1 MSHRKAFPCFVF
13 LVPASTLRYP
23 RGSQTIPQEKSQGC
37 QGCSED
43 GGSYSLPAAGPQQD
57 GITQITQGFPNAA
70 SHSTGHQASF
80 FLKTQRVT
88 WKKRR
93 EARTQTPGTSVGSE
107 YCWISSSS
115 LVGQNISIKYWSF
128 LLAVYHSGSQP
139 VGLNTFMAEQPFHN
153 GRLRAPKHTNIYIMI
168 PNSNTLELWSSNEN
182 EFTVGGHHE
191 ELY

>member
-43 GGSYSLPAAGPQQD
+43 GGSYSLPTAGPQQD

-80 FLKTQRVT
+80 FFKNAKGHMEE
-88 WKKRR
+88 KKRSQDSD
-93 EARTQTPGTSVGSE
+93 T
-107 YCWISSSS
+107 WN
-115 LVGQNISIKYWSF
+115 L
-128 LLAVYHSGSQP
+128 SG
-139 VGLNTFMAEQPFHN
+139 
-153 GRLRAPKHTNIYIMI
+153 
-168 PNSNTLELWSSNEN
+168 
-182 EFTVGGHHE
+182 
-191 ELY
+191 

>member
-70 SHSTGHQASF
+70 SHSTGLKASF
-80 FLKTQRVT
+80 FLKR
-88 WKKRR
+88 KGSHGRK
-93 EARTQTPGTSVGSE
+93 EEKPGLRHLEPQWVANIVE
-107 YCWISSSS
+107 YP
-115 LVGQNISIKYWSF
+115 
-128 LLAVYHSGSQP
+128 A
-139 VGLNTFMAEQPFHN
+139 
-153 GRLRAPKHTNIYIMI
+153 
-168 PNSNTLELWSSNEN
+168 
-182 EFTVGGHHE
+182 HH
-191 ELY
+191 